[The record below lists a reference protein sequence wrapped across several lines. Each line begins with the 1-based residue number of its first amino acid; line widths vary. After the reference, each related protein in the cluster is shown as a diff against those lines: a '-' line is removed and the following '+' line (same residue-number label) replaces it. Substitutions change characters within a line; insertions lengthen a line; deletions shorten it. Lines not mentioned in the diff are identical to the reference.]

1 MSIHIYV
8 YINICTYTHT
18 YIYKISHKI
27 QQKNN
32 SERVCRSLKF
42 TRGHVTDLPRGAS
55 RCFLNMKRGRVR
67 SHVVSQT

>member
-1 MSIHIYV
+1 MHIY
-8 YINICTYTHT
+8 I
-18 YIYKISHKI
+18 YIYIISHKT

-55 RCFLNMKRGRVR
+55 RCFLNTKSGRVR
-67 SHVVSQT
+67 SHIVSQT